1 MLLRLLLQRDRWRR
15 KTGYQENLVPGRES
29 KVSSYS
35 ENRQMVLAVNSDL
48 LASRRSLALDWE
60 VLTELRTDR
69 PKMPMEL
76 QVDRLRLPMG
86 RYRLKEDK
94 KGYETK

>member
-1 MLLRLLLQRDRWRR
+1 MLLHLLLQRDRWRR
-15 KTGYQENLVPGRES
+15 RTGYRENLVPGRES

-35 ENRQMVLAVNSDL
+35 ENRQIMLTVNDDL

-60 VLTELRTDR
+60 VLSELRADR

-76 QVDRLRLPMG
+76 QVDRQMLPME
-86 RYRLKEDK
+86 RYRLKEDR

>member
-1 MLLRLLLQRDRWRR
+1 LLLRLLLQRDRWRR
-15 KTGYQENLVPGRES
+15 KTGYQENLVPGTES

-35 ENRQMVLAVNSDL
+35 ENRQIMLAVNSDL

>member
-1 MLLRLLLQRDRWRR
+1 ML
-15 KTGYQENLVPGRES
+15 V
-29 KVSSYS
+29 
-35 ENRQMVLAVNSDL
+35 VNNDL

-60 VLTELRTDR
+60 VLTELRTDQ

-76 QVDRLRLPMG
+76 QVDRLRLPVG

-94 KGYETK
+94 KSYDTK

>member
-1 MLLRLLLQRDRWRR
+1 
-15 KTGYQENLVPGRES
+15 
-29 KVSSYS
+29 
-35 ENRQMVLAVNSDL
+35 MVLAVNSDL

-60 VLTELRTDR
+60 VLTELRTDW

>member
-1 MLLRLLLQRDRWRR
+1 LLLRLLLQRDRWRR